1 MQLDLQ
7 KSWSWNDINLKFEKE
22 MRQKLS
28 GQTWAGKVLLFP
40 SVANALY
47 ELSQYWIKLMPHK
60 KNICV
65 QTGVT
70 GAFEFLIEN
79 WYREGLH
86 PSFLDATKSQDELAK
101 IFPEN
106 PVLYARAANH
116 SITGQTFDRP
126 EFSDQLNAQ
135 RVPEMIYFSEVP
147 SFQMPKSYQIFVTRL
162 PSGLA
167 LAHLG
172 ERVKFQSFLAG
183 YVQYSESLIL
193 ESLKQLTS
201 VDQNKEKIIQLERQ
215 DFLIPFFSAEQTDRI
230 YDRSVFF
237 LKDIQSQAVVQAM
250 QQKGY
255 ENLQSLSLCAWE
267 GGGSNFLKWWP
278 SKPDWDKLKRMMVVS
293 ATEIQKES
301 FQKDLLDA
309 MEMIKTLQQD
319 L

>member
-7 KSWSWNDINLKFEKE
+7 KSWSWNDINLKFEKA
-22 MRQKLS
+22 MKQKLAT
-28 GQTWAGKVLLFP
+28 QTLTGKLLLFP

-65 QTGVT
+65 QTGVS

-86 PSFLDATKSQDELAK
+86 PCFLDATKSQEELAK

-106 PVLYARAANH
+106 PVLYIRAAYH
-116 SITGQTFDRP
+116 SITGQSFDRP
-126 EFSDQLNAQ
+126 EFSEQLNSQ
-135 RVPEMIYFSEVP
+135 RVPEMIYFSELP
-147 SFQMPKSYQIFVTRL
+147 SFQMPKSYQIFVYRL

-183 YVQYSESLIL
+183 YVQYLPAFIQESLQ
-193 ESLKQLTS
+193 QLVP
-201 VDQNKEKIIQLERQ
+201 VDQNEEKIKSWEAQN
-215 DFLIPFFSAEQTDRI
+215 FLVPYFSQEEKNRI
-230 YDRSVFF
+230 
-237 LKDIQSQAVVQAM
+237 LKNIQSQAVVQAM
-250 QQKGY
+250 QGKGY
-255 ENLQSLSLCAWE
+255 QNLQSLSLCAWE

-278 SKPDWDKLKRMMVVS
+278 SKPDWNSLKGMIVVS
-293 ATEIQKES
+293 VTELEKET
-301 FQKDLLDA
+301 FRKDLLESI
-309 MEMIKTLQQD
+309 EMFKTLQQD